1 MNSLKDEMKDLKSRG
16 EELAEEA
23 RTYVVKSGDTLSKIA
38 KQLLGDA
45 DRWPDIIAANKDTL
59 SDADEIKPGQELN
72 IPS

>member
-59 SDADEIKPGQELN
+59 SDPDEIKPGQELN